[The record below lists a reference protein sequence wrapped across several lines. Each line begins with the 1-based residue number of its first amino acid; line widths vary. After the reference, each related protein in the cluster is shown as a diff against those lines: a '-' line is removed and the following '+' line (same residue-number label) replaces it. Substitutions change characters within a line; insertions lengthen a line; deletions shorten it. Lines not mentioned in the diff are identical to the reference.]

1 MNPGIEFEFAFLWNV
16 VGQILIL
23 CRTCMMRKWSSIKT
37 KTKPLARPG
46 KKAVAKSKHCRWILM
61 PCCPISGKWGATRL
75 IHFCFMAKHCQ
86 INFHLIFDY
95 STYRRSKSKVK
106 ISQNFVAFSEY
117 MNLTGKDRM
126 LIWFLF
132 LLFQVCLSLY
142 TDANPIIPRSFLTNL
157 VNKFK
162 HTAGFAH
169 PRQQQ
174 NHHTRNHHIYG
185 SPLQGLCFPSL

>member
-75 IHFCFMAKHCQ
+75 IHVCFMAKHCQ
-86 INFHLIFDY
+86 INLHLIFDY

-117 MNLTGKDRM
+117 MNLTKVSQIFSHSSFWAMKPNSFD
-126 LIWFLF
+126 
-132 LLFQVCLSLY
+132 LY
-142 TDANPIIPRSFLTNL
+142 LMQIASFDQC
-157 VNKFK
+157 V
-162 HTAGFAH
+162 
-169 PRQQQ
+169 
-174 NHHTRNHHIYG
+174 
-185 SPLQGLCFPSL
+185 S